1 MTDSAIDFS
10 DNEASVTTLDAVLRS
25 DLAAFVRKAF
35 GTVSPGDTYLANWHI
50 RAICYELEKVMRGET
65 KRLIITMPPRYL
77 KSICAS
83 VAFPAW
89 VLGHDPTQKII
100 CVSYAQELAVKHA
113 NDCRAVMTSSWYDRV
128 FPATKVDDSKNT
140 ETEFM
145 TTERG
150 YRLST
155 SVGGVLTGRGG
166 NIIIVDDPTKP
177 ADGMSEAARARAI
190 EWFCGTLLS
199 RLNDK
204 ERGAIIV
211 VMQRLHQ
218 GDLVGHLLGEQGW
231 RHLNLPAIAE
241 LEQTI
246 EIGPDRFH
254 TRRIGDL
261 LHPERESRATLEAM
275 KRGMGSAV
283 FAAQYQQSPV
293 PPGGNMVNWAWFNF
307 YNPEQASKFK
317 FEKIVIS
324 WDTAIKASELC
335 DYSVG
340 TVWGV
345 DGFGCFYLLDVVR
358 DRLDYPAL
366 KRKVKDVYN
375 HWRFTTGLT
384 PRLLIEDAGSG
395 FILIQDLRPLGIH
408 AYAVRPVGD
417 KVMRLSAVSA
427 VIESGAVLLP
437 ARAPWLEAF
446 RTELLAF
453 PQGVHDDQVDSMSQA
468 LNHMANAPV
477 FFAFGVGGR
486 EGSPPFI
493 AS

>member
-1 MTDSAIDFS
+1 MSDDIIGSVGNDEPAIAL
-10 DNEASVTTLDAVLRS
+10 NAVLRAELYS
-25 DLAAFVRKAF
+25 FVRKTF
-35 GTVSPGDTYLANWHI
+35 GTVSPGDCFLANWHI

-113 NDCRAVMTSSWYDRV
+113 NDCRAVMTSPWYDRV

-140 ETEFM
+140 EAEFM

-177 ADGMSEAARARAI
+177 ADGMSEAARARTI
-190 EWFCGTLLS
+190 EWFCGTMLS

-204 ERGAIIV
+204 ERGAIIA

-218 GDLVGHLLGEQGW
+218 GDLVGHLLAEEGW

-241 LEQTI
+241 FEQTI
-246 EIGPDRFH
+246 EIGPGCFH

-261 LHPERESRATLEAM
+261 LHPERESLATLETM

-283 FAAQYQQSPV
+283 FAAQYQQAPV
-293 PPGGNMVNWAWFNF
+293 PPGGNMIDWAWFNF
-307 YNPEQASKFK
+307 YDRDRISNYK

-324 WDTAIKASELC
+324 WDTATKATELS

-345 DGFGCFYLLDVVR
+345 WCGLYYLLDVVR
-358 DRLDYPAL
+358 ERLEFPAL
-366 KRKVKDVYN
+366 QRKVVEVYN
-375 HWRFTTGLT
+375 RWRFTTGLRPT
-384 PRLLIEDAGSG
+384 LLIEEAGSG
-395 FILIQDLRPLGIH
+395 SPLIQSLRPQGIY
-408 AYAVRPVGD
+408 AYGVRPMGD
-417 KVMRLSAVSA
+417 KVMRMSARTPE
-427 VIESGAVLLP
+427 IEARRVVLP
-437 ARAPWLEAF
+437 KRASWLEAF
-446 RTELLAF
+446 RSEVLAF
-453 PQGVHDDQVDSMSQA
+453 PNGVHDDQVDSMSQA
-468 LNHMANAPV
+468 LNYLANAPKISYLAV
-477 FFAFGVGGR
+477 
-486 EGSPPFI
+486 
-493 AS
+493 